1 VWHPLRRHRHHAPR
15 RRSQRRDMRRR
26 KLPRRARLR
35 HALRRSS
42 LPVRP
47 AAQELRLRH
56 GTGSSSR
63 R

>member
-1 VWHPLRRHRHHAPR
+1 
-15 RRSQRRDMRRR
+15 MRRR
-26 KLPRRARLR
+26 KLPRRDMHRKPPPPVTRLHKPPRRARLR

-47 AAQELRLRH
+47 AAQELRLRR

>member
-1 VWHPLRRHRHHAPR
+1 MSRRCDL
-15 RRSQRRDMRRR
+15 RRDMRRR

-47 AAQELRLRH
+47 AAQELRLRR